1 MMHVTGRRISIRD
14 LRFTGIVGVFAEE
27 RSHQQTLSCSV
38 DIDFECPPDREPTFT
53 DRIQDT
59 IDYESVIRDIMSVS
73 AAQSPML
80 LERLA
85 RLIAEKISVRYPG
98 IRSISI
104 TLQKVPTPVKDI
116 FAESIGVSITFTP
129 ENPQ

>member
-1 MMHVTGRRISIRD
+1 MMQVTGRRISIRE
-14 LRFTGIVGVFAEE
+14 LRLTATVGVFAQE
-27 RSHQQTLSCSV
+27 RVHRQTLSCSV
-38 DIDFECPPDREPTFT
+38 DIDFDCLPDREPSLT

-59 IDYESVIRDIMSVS
+59 VDYESVVADIMTV
-73 AAQSPML
+73 ADTQSPML

-85 RLIAEKISVRYPG
+85 RLIAEKIAGRHPG

-104 TLQKVPTPVKDI
+104 TLQKVPPPVKDI

-129 ENPQ
+129 ENFR

>member
-1 MMHVTGRRISIRD
+1 MMQVTGRRISIRD

-27 RSHQQTLSCSV
+27 RAHHQTLSCSV
-38 DIDFECPPDREPTFT
+38 EIDFECPPDREPTIT

-59 IDYESVIRDIMSVS
+59 IDYESVIRDILSVS

-98 IRSISI
+98 IRSLSI

-116 FAESIGVSITFTP
+116 IAESIGVSITFTP
-129 ENPQ
+129 ENP